1 MKITGLTTQIITKA
15 PEAAISLF
23 ESLGFE
29 RRHNKTGDDE
39 FSFSTVIMKKA
50 KDGSDTESFCVEIIS
65 SPKNPLDRDLTGMR
79 INVDD
84 FEAACELME
93 KMGAVRSNNF
103 GTNVTPSSKYQY
115 FILPSGAVVDICY
128 HIK

>member
-1 MKITGLTTQIITKA
+1 MKITGMTTQIITKE

-23 ESLGFE
+23 EALGFE
-29 RRHNKTGDDE
+29 RRHNKVGDDE
-39 FSFSTVIMKKA
+39 FAFSTVIMKRS
-50 KDGSDTESFCVEIIS
+50 KDGSDTESFCVEIVS
-65 SPKNPLDRDLTGMR
+65 SPKNPLERDLTAIR

-93 KMGAVRSNNF
+93 KMGAERSNKF

-115 FILPSGAVVDICY
+115 FILPSGAVIDICY